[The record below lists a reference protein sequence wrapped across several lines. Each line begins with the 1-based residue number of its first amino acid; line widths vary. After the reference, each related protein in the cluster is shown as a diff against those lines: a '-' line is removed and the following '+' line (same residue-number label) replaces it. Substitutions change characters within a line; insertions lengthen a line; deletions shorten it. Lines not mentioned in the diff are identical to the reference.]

1 MTNKLVLIN
10 TLAALVLSL
19 SGVIAF
25 TSGLFQEPV
34 IDKSCVVADVV
45 DPGPSSSRM
54 TDILLNPRGLDPL
67 SPEQIDRE
75 TLWLARAIYSE
86 TKRPEEQ
93 VLVAWVIR
101 NRVETGFRGKRS
113 YESVVLDPFQ
123 FSAFLPTSAKRDHY
137 VSLTSTSR
145 EPGWRTAMA
154 IAYAVRHM
162 DKENRP
168 FAIDTRHFYSQQ
180 SMVDRMHPGWAD
192 DGEPVELR
200 FEDFTVDD
208 RRFRFFRGVS

>member
-10 TLAALVLSL
+10 TLVALILSF
-19 SGVIAF
+19 SGLIAF
-25 TSGLFQEPV
+25 NSGLFQETV
-34 IDKSCVVADVV
+34 VDDSCVVTDNV
-45 DPGPSSSRM
+45 DLETRNSRM
-54 TDILLNPRGLDPL
+54 TDILLNPRGLAPL

-123 FSAFLPTSAKRDHY
+123 FSAFLPTSEKRNHY
-137 VSLTSTSR
+137 MSLNSSSR

-162 DKENRP
+162 DDTRRP

-208 RRFRFFRGVS
+208 RRFRFLRGVS

>member
-10 TLAALVLSL
+10 TLAALILSF

-25 TSGLFQEPV
+25 NSDLFQETV
-34 IDKSCVVADVV
+34 VDDSCVVTDDVA
-45 DPGPSSSRM
+45 PGPRSSRM
-54 TDILLNPRGLDPL
+54 TDVLLNPRGLDPL

-123 FSAFLPTSAKRDHY
+123 FSAFLPTSQKRGHY
-137 VSLTSTSR
+137 MSLNPTSR

-162 DKENRP
+162 AEEHRP

-180 SMVDRMHPGWAD
+180 SMVDRLHPGWAD
-192 DGEPVELR
+192 DGEPVELL